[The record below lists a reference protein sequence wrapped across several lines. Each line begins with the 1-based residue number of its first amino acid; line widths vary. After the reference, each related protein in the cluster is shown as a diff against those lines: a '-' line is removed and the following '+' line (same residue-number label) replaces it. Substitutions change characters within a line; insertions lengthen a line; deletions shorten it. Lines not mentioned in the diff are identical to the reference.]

1 MKKYLL
7 LRDNKES
14 GPWTIEELK
23 DRELR
28 PLDLVWKE
36 NFSTA
41 WAYVTEVDELKEWVK
56 EVPVSPTQSHPA
68 EKSRTVFVSLPPN
81 FSTREPDRSVSSS
94 ALPVHDSVPVMET
107 LPFEELRERNNA
119 HLETREVFQKRP
131 TPLTSFVNVAAVFL
145 GLILGAVLIK
155 KMVDANSTVPESDT
169 EVAAQV
175 ITEDPLPPA
184 KDVHTALATELVPA
198 PESEPEEKA
207 APPVVSA
214 KPKDIKRQVKLS
226 ANAYKVGLFGGI
238 SDLKLTVYNGSPHY
252 VEKIVV
258 ALDYLKQN
266 GELIETREQVFNS
279 MKPYGTKTLTIPQ
292 NNRGK
297 KVHYRVLSIYSR
309 EYKAALRQV

>member
-28 PLDLVWKE
+28 PMDLVWLE
-36 NFSTA
+36 NYSTA

-56 EVPVSPTQSHPA
+56 EDPVSPVQSHPA
-68 EKSRTVFVSLPPN
+68 EKPRTVFVSLPPN
-81 FSTREPDRSVSSS
+81 FSTRQPDRAVASS
-94 ALPVHDSVPVMET
+94 ALPVHDAVPLMDT
-107 LPFEELRERNNA
+107 LPFEELRERDNA
-119 HLETREVFQKRP
+119 YLDTREVFQKRA
-131 TPLTSFVNVAAVFL
+131 TPLNSFVNVAAVFL

-155 KMVDANSTVPESDT
+155 KMVDANSTVPDTET

-175 ITEDPLPPA
+175 IPQDPLPPS
-184 KDVHTALATELVPA
+184 KDIHTALATEVVPA
-198 PESEPEEKA
+198 PETESEEKA
-207 APPVVSA
+207 APPVVSV

-238 SDLKLTVYNGSPHY
+238 SDLKLTMYNGSPHF

-266 GELIETREQVFNS
+266 GEVIETREQVFSS
-279 MKPYGTKTLTIPQ
+279 MKPYGTKTISIPQ

-297 KVHYRVLSIYSR
+297 KVRYRVLSIYSQ